1 MSSEWNSVEIS
12 SICSLIKRGI
22 SPKYS
27 ENVGLL
33 VINQKCIRD
42 QRLNLEK
49 SRRNDLSAKQVS
61 DEKYIRMGDV
71 LINSTGVGTLGRVA
85 QVKAILEPTTVDSH
99 VTIVRPDPS
108 LVDINY
114 FGWAI
119 RSKESFIESL
129 GEGSTGQTELSRI
142 RIGEVKIFLPPLK
155 QQQAIA
161 DILSSLDDKIE
172 LNRQMCKTLE
182 DIASALFKSWFI
194 DFDPVKA
201 KAEGRAPE
209 GLSPEIADLFPDRFE
224 DSAIGSIPKKWSVM
238 PLTKVIEVNPKRH
251 LKKGCSATYLDMSN
265 MPIKSSRAKSW
276 VIRNFTSGTRFQN
289 GDTLLARIT
298 PCLENGKTCY
308 VDFLKESEVG
318 WGSTEYIILCPK
330 PPLPLEY
337 AYLLARTENFR
348 SFSISNMS
356 GSSGRQRVPS
366 QCFEHFNIVLPSTII
381 LEIFNSFVKTIFT
394 KIKTVD
400 EESHSLKNL
409 RDTLLPNLISGKLK
423 V

>member
-129 GEGSTGQTELSRI
+129 GEGSTGQTEL
-142 RIGEVKIFLPPLK
+142 
-155 QQQAIA
+155 
-161 DILSSLDDKIE
+161 
-172 LNRQMCKTLE
+172 
-182 DIASALFKSWFI
+182 
-194 DFDPVKA
+194 
-201 KAEGRAPE
+201 
-209 GLSPEIADLFPDRFE
+209 
-224 DSAIGSIPKKWSVM
+224 
-238 PLTKVIEVNPKRH
+238 
-251 LKKGCSATYLDMSN
+251 
-265 MPIKSSRAKSW
+265 
-276 VIRNFTSGTRFQN
+276 
-289 GDTLLARIT
+289 
-298 PCLENGKTCY
+298 
-308 VDFLKESEVG
+308 
-318 WGSTEYIILCPK
+318 
-330 PPLPLEY
+330 
-337 AYLLARTENFR
+337 
-348 SFSISNMS
+348 
-356 GSSGRQRVPS
+356 
-366 QCFEHFNIVLPSTII
+366 
-381 LEIFNSFVKTIFT
+381 
-394 KIKTVD
+394 
-400 EESHSLKNL
+400 
-409 RDTLLPNLISGKLK
+409 
-423 V
+423 